1 MEKQWTTVS
10 ETVRKAQQDARGLIT
25 PSQEDVRKNRRIA
38 MALASTGVFLI
49 LVGAAP
55 FLFGGND
62 SSEYSAFLGQDPEV
76 AINASDPAAEGAGV
90 PADGLSQEVID
101 FSGEAETFE
110 VTPTGEPAVA
120 ADNPAGAIPEPPAPP
135 IAPIGADPVPADP
148 VPVDPAVPSDP
159 NVPVYSEPPV
169 VEPIIETPM
178 PVEPTIEPTLE
189 PTPVTE
195 VIPSPVATPVVD
207 ETIHETA
214 EYPINIHVGGSAES
228 VDYGKAIGGDEI
240 HTAAP
245 SQPETGAPLLP
256 LLAFSG
262 VAAAAWRVRK
272 SKNSQQ

>member
-76 AINASDPAAEGAGV
+76 AINASDPTAEGAGV
-90 PADGLSQEVID
+90 AADGLSDEVID
-101 FSGEAETFE
+101 FSGESETFE

-120 ADNPAGAIPEPPAPP
+120 ADDPAGAIPEPPAPP
-135 IAPIGADPVPADP
+135 IAPIGADPVPVDP
-148 VPVDPAVPSDP
+148 TVPVDPALPQDP
-159 NVPVYSEPPV
+159 AAPVASEPPL
-169 VEPIIETPM
+169 VEPIAETPM
-178 PVEPTIEPTLE
+178 PVEPTLE
-189 PTPVTE
+189 PTPFTE
-195 VIPSPVATPVVD
+195 VTPTPEATPVVD

-214 EYPINIHVGGSAES
+214 EYPINIHVGGTSDP
-228 VDYGKAIGGDEI
+228 VDYGKAIGGDDI

-245 SQPETGAPLLP
+245 AQPETGAPLLP

-262 VAAAAWRVRK
+262 VAAAAWRSRK
-272 SKNSQQ
+272 LKKNQ